1 MKQFKLRMT
10 RTETHS
16 IERTITAETLQ
27 EAKEKM
33 QERETD
39 GYYDVISVLLEW
51 RYEHGQVDSIEEIPS
66 S

>member
-33 QERETD
+33 QEYETD
-39 GYYDVISVLLEW
+39 GHYDEFGSAKW
-51 RYEHGQVDSIEEIPS
+51 RYEHGQVDSIEEIPGC
-66 S
+66 